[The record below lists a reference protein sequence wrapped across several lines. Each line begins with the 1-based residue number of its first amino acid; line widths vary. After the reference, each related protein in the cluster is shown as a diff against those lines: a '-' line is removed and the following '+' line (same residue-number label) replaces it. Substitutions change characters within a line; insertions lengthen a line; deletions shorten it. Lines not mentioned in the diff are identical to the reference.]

1 MNFLKNLFG
10 KKEPDVEFVD
20 LDELNSW
27 FGNRVDILKNLK
39 ITIKECYDEVKTL
52 MEETEKKLD
61 ILSNVSVEDE
71 QVPEKLKQVVKGNRD
86 IYVQGCSVLLR
97 KLAPPATVDYKTAE
111 EYIENFKAEINS
123 FNKKGARN
131 FSIAQNL
138 IGKELVSIVSSLKEM
153 IFIVKNLKKRLEED
167 KPKLQ
172 EYEDVLTKIE
182 GLKKDILSCR
192 ENENYQLMMVEEV
205 SRLKEE
211 QERMES
217 KITKLK
223 KSKDLSKLENDKVNL
238 RDIEISKQNK
248 FDKIVDLFSKVDKA
262 LKKYNNLNENEL
274 ITSYLE
280 SSTNALKQD
289 RDLQIVETARK
300 IKIMVDEGKID
311 ISDDKKVR
319 ILDGLTKI
327 NKDSLY
333 GLRISFI
340 EAEKEEEV
348 FRKRILDNKILEDIK
363 EEESRLKEIKE
374 GIKKEKNKE
383 IEFVDLEKEKIE
395 IQNDILRMTGTEVKI
410 ENEALD

>member
-1 MNFLKNLFG
+1 MNFLKNIFG

-20 LDELNSW
+20 LDELDAW
-27 FGNRVDILKNLK
+27 LVNRVDILKNLK
-39 ITIKECYDEVKTL
+39 ITIKECYDEVRTL

-61 ILSNVSVEDE
+61 VLSTVSVEEE
-71 QVPEKLKQVVKGNRD
+71 QVPEKLKQIVKGNRD
-86 IYVQGCSVLLR
+86 IYVQGCSILLR
-97 KLAPPATVDYKTAE
+97 KLAPPVITDYKTAE
-111 EYIENFKAEINS
+111 EYIEKFKEEINS

-138 IGKELVSIVSSLKEM
+138 IGKELVSIVDSLKEM

-172 EYEDVLTKIE
+172 EYEDVLTKIG
-182 GLKKDILSCR
+182 GLRKDILSCR

-211 QERMES
+211 QERIES
-217 KITKLK
+217 KISKLK
-223 KSKDLSKLENDKVNL
+223 KSKDLLKLENDKVNL

-248 FDKIVDLFSKVDKA
+248 FDKIIDLFSKVDKA

-274 ITSYLE
+274 ITAYLK

-300 IKIMVDEGKID
+300 IKTMIDDRKLD
-311 ISDDKKVR
+311 ISDDKRVR
-319 ILDGLTKI
+319 ILEGLTKLD
-327 NKDSLY
+327 KDSLY
-333 GLRISFI
+333 GLRIAFI

-348 FRKRILDNKILEDIK
+348 LRKRVLDNKILEDIK
-363 EEESRLKEIKE
+363 EEEMRLKEIKDE
-374 GIKKEKNKE
+374 IKKEKNKE

-395 IQNDILRMTGTEVKI
+395 IQTDILRMTGTEVKI